1 MRTRRSSCFG
11 LVVWL
16 VAAGSG
22 AAVLSSPALAA
33 GDVDVGLDETGGK
46 HEVCYRSGAVTY
58 VEDLQEGR
66 WAGRHWSAGPGKAGA
81 DAFWSSEAF
90 AISLKDQPTPQ
101 ATPGTR
107 LAGDWHWVGLTR
119 IPAAKAGSLHVA
131 VGLTHGSYPVTLHV
145 HTRLDGTPVLVRWL
159 EITNTATKPL
169 ALVGCTPWCGR
180 LWSAGERMVLGHSL
194 RWDCPWEGWFGWTE
208 LSEGRIVL
216 RQDRG
221 LAWDDPYFLVRNESA
236 GEYFFGQLAWP
247 ANYTMEFDKH
257 HGLTFGIG
265 PTATAALR
273 VIASGETLTTPAVH
287 LGHVAGDF
295 DAVVQAMHNHVRR
308 SVVPSGNPESLYRI
322 QYSMPEDWAMTV
334 YRGDDFN
341 EANLKKC
348 VDVAAAV
355 GIEVLL
361 VEGPMWCSGYGN
373 WLVPD
378 RKRFPRGLGLL
389 VDFTHEKG
397 MLFGLYVEPE
407 GGRDGFTSGE
417 HGATTLKW
425 SQSRVFQEHPDW
437 FIDRGNI
444 VNLSKPEAADYM
456 ESELER
462 IVTHYRLD
470 LYMHDFNAPQRGQA
484 SQPLYDGFA
493 ECEYWR
499 HHEALYRAFGR
510 LHAKFPNLAL
520 MQAAAGGCRSDLA
533 TAGAFHEHFASDR
546 ASFPYLYRMLSGLSV
561 FLPPETLVAANG
573 MAWPQDLPDLDTTL
587 RGAYALGNTP
597 RIFNSLLPRS
607 VAELKP
613 ATREKFLHYGR
624 IYKSFIRPMLPT
636 CKVYHHAPV
645 NATGGVESGAWLA
658 MEFASPDRTK
668 GWATVIRLAGGPTD
682 AYLLRLKGLDAQA
695 AYHVTFDNTGKT
707 EAVAGVKLMCEG
719 LRLQSLASPR
729 SELIL
734 LEQIGFSESSEKNR

>member
-1 MRTRRSSCFG
+1 MPTQRRWGFHLLPL
-11 LVVWL
+11 LVV
-16 VAAGSG
+16 AGPWS
-22 AAVLSSPALAA
+22 VLRCSPAPLIAEVAVDLA
-33 GDVDVGLDETGGK
+33 ETGGM
-46 HEVCYRSGAVTY
+46 HEVYYRSGTATY
-58 VEDLQEGR
+58 VEDLLDGHWVGR
-66 WAGRHWSAGPGKAGA
+66 SWSLGRIKAAPGTYWSE
-81 DAFWSSEAF
+81 DAFD
-90 AISLKDQPTPQ
+90 ISLKDRPTPPSVQ
-101 ATPGTR
+101 GTR
-107 LAGDWHWVGLTR
+107 LSRDWRWAGLSR
-119 IPAAKAGSLHVA
+119 IPVAKAESLHVA
-131 VGLTHGSYPVTLHV
+131 VGLTHGSYPVKLRV

-159 EITNTATKPL
+159 EITNTAARPL
-169 ALVGCTPWCGR
+169 ALVGCTPWRGR
-180 LWSAGERMVLGHSL
+180 LWPAGDRIVLGHSL
-194 RWDCPWEGWFGWTE
+194 RWECPWEGWFGWTE
-208 LSEGRIVL
+208 LRDGKSVF

-221 LAWDDPYFLVRNESA
+221 LAWDDPYFIARNESA

-247 ANYTMEFDKH
+247 ANYAMEFDKH
-257 HGLTFGIG
+257 RGLTFGIG

-273 VIASGETLTTPAVH
+273 VIAPGETITTPAVH
-287 LGHVAGDF
+287 LGYVAGDF
-295 DAVVQAMHNHVRR
+295 DAAVQAMHDHVRR
-308 SVVPSGNPESLYRI
+308 SVVPSGNPERLYRI

-341 EANLKKC
+341 EANLRKC

-373 WLVPD
+373 WLAPD
-378 RKRFPRGLGLL
+378 RKRFPGGLAPL
-389 VDFTHEKG
+389 VDYTHERG

-407 GGRDGFTSGE
+407 GGRDGFTSGD

-425 SQSRVFQEHPDW
+425 SQSEVFQEHPDW

-444 VNLSKPEAADYM
+444 VDLSKPKAAAYM

-462 IVTHYRLD
+462 IVRNYRLD

-484 SQPLYDGFA
+484 AQPLCDGFA

-510 LHAKFPNLAL
+510 LHAKLPNLAL

-533 TAGAFHEHFASDR
+533 TAGVFQEHFASDR

-597 RIFNSLLPRS
+597 RIFNSLLPKS

-613 ATREKFLHYGR
+613 ATREKFLHYAR
-624 IYKSFIRPMLPT
+624 LYKSFIRPMLPT

-645 NATGGVESGAWLA
+645 NATGGVESGGWFA

-668 GWATVIRLAGGPTD
+668 GWATVVRLTGGPKE
-682 AYLLRLKGLDAQA
+682 AYVLRLKGVDAKLD
-695 AYHVTFDNTGKT
+695 YRVTFDNTGKT
-707 EAVAGVKLMCEG
+707 QSLPGGQLMREG
-719 LRLQSLASPR
+719 LRIRPPTNPR
-729 SELIL
+729 SEFIL
-734 LEQIGFSESSEKNR
+734 LEQVSSSASPEMKP